1 MISIKCLFFR
11 REKDTHTMYE
21 LDLCHKEKLIMVM
34 IGFDYFATGLNIFK
48 INLFEFF

>member
-11 REKDTHTMYE
+11 EKVTHTMYE

-34 IGFDYFATGLNIFK
+34 IGFDYSATGLNIFSLK
-48 INLFEFF
+48 FI